1 MTNLIIQATD
11 FGVEPS
17 KAQAIEAVFVPMVQ
31 MLKSFETQFDSI
43 LEEYKKEVTEELVKK
58 AKRLRLDIARVRIDT
73 DKERK
78 REKEFYLLGGRAVDG
93 IANILKNAVVEKESV
108 LSEIENH
115 FENIKIKQLEAI
127 REERINLLTPYDV
140 DNIEQMQI
148 GIMPQDVFD
157 NFLAGVKKNYE
168 DKKQAEIEAEIERI
182 RIEEEKRKEEERIR
196 SENAKLKAE
205 AEERDKLEKIR
216 LQKEAEE
223 RAKVE
228 AEREKERDKL
238 EKIRL
243 QKEAEERAKV
253 EAEREKE
260 REEARQ
266 KQAEI
271 EAKAK
276 AEQEAREKLEKE
288 AKERLEADLRKKI
301 EEENRVKQ
309 AEAEKEKAEKNAKYL
324 QFLKD
329 NNFDNSKMEVRQIGT
344 TFEIWEKKAS
354 ITL

>member
-31 MLKSFETQFDSI
+31 MLKSFETQYDSI

-115 FENIKIKQLEAI
+115 FENVKKEQLALI
-127 REERINLLTPYDV
+127 REERIKEIADCKVEDLDKLK
-140 DNIEQMQI
+140 IE
-148 GIMPQDVFD
+148 IMPPKVFD
-157 NFLAGVKKNYE
+157 AFVE
-168 DKKQAEIEAEIERI
+168 
-182 RIEEEKRKEEERIR
+182 
-196 SENAKLKAE
+196 SLK
-205 AEERDKLEKIR
+205 
-216 LQKEAEE
+216 
-223 RAKVE
+223 
-228 AEREKERDKL
+228 
-238 EKIRL
+238 
-243 QKEAEERAKV
+243 
-253 EAEREKE
+253 
-260 REEARQ
+260 
-266 KQAEI
+266 
-271 EAKAK
+271 
-276 AEQEAREKLEKE
+276 
-288 AKERLEADLRKKI
+288 
-301 EEENRVKQ
+301 
-309 AEAEKEKAEKNAKYL
+309 KEKAEKNAKYL

-329 NNFDNSKMEVRQIGT
+329 NNFDDSKMEVRQIGT

>member
-228 AEREKERDKL
+228 AEREKER
-238 EKIRL
+238 
-243 QKEAEERAKV
+243 
-253 EAEREKE
+253 
-260 REEARQ
+260 EEARQ